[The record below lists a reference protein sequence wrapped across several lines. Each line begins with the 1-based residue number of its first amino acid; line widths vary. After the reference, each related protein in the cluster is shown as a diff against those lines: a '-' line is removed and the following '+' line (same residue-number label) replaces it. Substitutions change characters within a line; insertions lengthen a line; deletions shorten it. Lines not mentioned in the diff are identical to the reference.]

1 MHLIGYQ
8 PVDITPWETASG
20 GKAIQCPATSHR
32 CEAAFKFPRA
42 TGSYEVNVQYFD
54 MPEGEAK
61 FRLVIGDRVVERWTA
76 DDHLSARK
84 LDGDS
89 STRRRVRVL
98 TIHEG
103 DEIRIEGTAD
113 GADPAALDYVEIR
126 PSSEESASR
135 RLPAGV
141 QLTSEQGHQRT
152 MKLLHIDSLRPGP
165 SANPP
170 PPAQTGRRSSI
181 LPGVTLR
188 RTGEAR
194 TRCPLQSSPRAKD
207 ADDRQSRRLQR
218 ADRVA
223 LCLASL
229 CRGLRLHQS
238 GQRPE
243 SID

>member
-1 MHLIGYQ
+1 
-8 PVDITPWETASG
+8 
-20 GKAIQCPATSHR
+20 
-32 CEAAFKFPRA
+32 
-42 TGSYEVNVQYFD
+42 
-54 MPEGEAK
+54 
-61 FRLVIGDRVVERWTA
+61 
-76 DDHLSARK
+76 RK

-181 LPGVTLR
+181 LAGVTLR

-194 TRCPLQSSPRAKD
+194 THCPLQRSPRAKD

-238 GQRPE
+238 CQRPE
-243 SID
+243 SIY